1 MKKLIFIILIMIS
14 SLVFAVQ
21 PEPGVNFK
29 TTKESIPTKSKDKIE
44 VVELFWYGCVHCF
57 NMDPYLDKWAD
68 DLPKDVTFRRIPA
81 IPRKD
86 WVASAKAYY
95 ALESLGLV
103 NKLHEKL
110 FDAIHKE
117 KIFKHND
124 TKALINWITLNG
136 KLDKKD
142 VEAAFNSFSMKSKLS
157 RSFKIFKAAGATGVP
172 TMIIDGKY
180 FTSST
185 MAGGEQNAIDI
196 MNFIIKNVRK
206 DKAKAKA
213 KK

>member
-1 MKKLIFIILIMIS
+1 MKKIIFIILIAIS
-14 SLVFAVQ
+14 NFIFAVQ
-21 PEPGVNFK
+21 PEPGINFK
-29 TTKESIPTKSKDKIE
+29 PIKQTIATESKDKIE
-44 VVELFWYGCVHCF
+44 VVELFWYGCGHCYT
-57 NMDPYLDKWAD
+57 MDPYLDKWAD
-68 DLPKDVTFRRIPA
+68 NLPKDVIFKRIPA

-86 WVASAKAYY
+86 WVPSAKAYY

-117 KIFKHND
+117 KILKHND
-124 TKALINWITLNG
+124 TKALINWITLKG

-172 TMIIDGKY
+172 SMIIDGKY
-180 FTSST
+180 LTSTT

-206 DKAKAKA
+206 DKAKS

>member
-1 MKKLIFIILIMIS
+1 MKQIIIMLLISFSTAL
-14 SLVFAVQ
+14 LAVE
-21 PEPGVNFK
+21 PKPGVNFK
-29 TTKESIPTKSKDKIE
+29 TTKNIIPTESKDKIE
-44 VVELFWYGCVHCF
+44 VVELFWYGCIHCF

-68 DLPKDVTFRRIPA
+68 NLPKDVTFKRIPA

-86 WVASAKAYY
+86 WIESAKAYY
-95 ALESLGLV
+95 ALETLGVV

-117 KIFKHND
+117 KSLKHND
-124 TKALINWITLNG
+124 TKALIKWIAVNG

-142 VEAAFNSFSMKSKLS
+142 VESAFNSFSMKAKLS
-157 RSFKIFKAAGATGVP
+157 RSYKIFKSAGATGVP

-206 DKAKAKA
+206 DKN

>member
-1 MKKLIFIILIMIS
+1 MLLISFSTAL
-14 SLVFAVQ
+14 LAVE
-21 PEPGVNFK
+21 PKPGVNFK
-29 TTKESIPTKSKDKIE
+29 TTKNIIPTESKDKIE
-44 VVELFWYGCVHCF
+44 VVELFWYGCIHCF
-57 NMDPYLDKWAD
+57 NLDPYLDKWAD
-68 DLPKDVTFRRIPA
+68 NLPKDVTFRRIPA

-86 WVASAKAYY
+86 WIESAKAYY
-95 ALESLGLV
+95 ALETLGVV

-117 KIFKHND
+117 KSLKHND
-124 TKALINWITLNG
+124 TRALIKWISVNG

-142 VEAAFNSFSMKSKLS
+142 VESAFNSFSMKAKLS
-157 RSFKIFKAAGATGVP
+157 RSYKIFKSAGATGVP

-206 DKAKAKA
+206 DKN

>member
-1 MKKLIFIILIMIS
+1 MLLISFSTAL
-14 SLVFAVQ
+14 LAVE
-21 PEPGVNFK
+21 PKPGVNFK
-29 TTKESIPTKSKDKIE
+29 TTKNIIPTESKDKIE
-44 VVELFWYGCVHCF
+44 VVELFWYGCIHCF
-57 NMDPYLDKWAD
+57 NLDPYLDKWAD
-68 DLPKDVTFRRIPA
+68 NLPKDVTFRRIPA

-86 WVASAKAYY
+86 WIESAKAYY
-95 ALESLGLV
+95 ALETLGVV

-117 KIFKHND
+117 KSLKHND
-124 TKALINWITLNG
+124 TRALIKWIAVNG
-136 KLDKKD
+136 KLDIKD
-142 VEAAFNSFSMKSKLS
+142 VESAFNSFSMKAKLS
-157 RSFKIFKAAGATGVP
+157 RSYKIFKSAGATGVP

-206 DKAKAKA
+206 DKN

>member
-1 MKKLIFIILIMIS
+1 MLLISFSTAL
-14 SLVFAVQ
+14 LAVE
-21 PEPGVNFK
+21 PKPGVNFK
-29 TTKESIPTKSKDKIE
+29 TTKNIIPTESKDKIE
-44 VVELFWYGCVHCF
+44 VVELFWYGCIHCF

-68 DLPKDVTFRRIPA
+68 NLPKDVTFRRIPA

-86 WVASAKAYY
+86 WIESAKAYY
-95 ALESLGLV
+95 ALETLGVV

-117 KIFKHND
+117 KSLKHND
-124 TKALINWITLNG
+124 TRALIKWISVNG

-142 VEAAFNSFSMKSKLS
+142 VESAFNSFSMKAKLS
-157 RSFKIFKAAGATGVP
+157 RSYKIFKSAGATGVP

-206 DKAKAKA
+206 DKN

>member
-1 MKKLIFIILIMIS
+1 MKKLILIILIAFS
-14 SLVFAVQ
+14 NFAFTVEPQ
-21 PEPGVNFK
+21 PGINFK
-29 TTKESIPTKSKDKIE
+29 PTKEAIPTESKDKIE
-44 VVELFWYGCVHCF
+44 VVELFWYGCIHCY

-68 DLPKDVTFRRIPA
+68 NLPKDVIFKRIPA

-86 WVASAKAYY
+86 WVISARAYY
-95 ALESLGLV
+95 ALESLGIV

-117 KIFKHND
+117 KLFKHND
-124 TKALINWITLNG
+124 TKALTNWIALNG
-136 KLDKKD
+136 KLDKKE
-142 VEAAFNSFSMKSKLS
+142 VEAAFNSFSMKAKLS
-157 RSFKIFKAAGATGVP
+157 RSFKVFKAAGATGVP

-196 MNFIIKNVRK
+196 MNFIITNVRK
-206 DKAKAKA
+206 DKAKK
-213 KK
+213 

>member
-1 MKKLIFIILIMIS
+1 MQKLILILLIS
-14 SLVFAVQ
+14 FSTFVFGVQ
-21 PEPGVNFK
+21 PQPGVNFK
-29 TTKESIPTKSKDKIE
+29 PTKQEIPTEVKDKIE
-44 VVELFWYGCVHCF
+44 VIELFWYGCVHCY

-68 DLPKDVTFRRIPA
+68 DLPKDVTFKRVPA

-86 WVASAKAYY
+86 WVESAKAYY

-117 KIFKHND
+117 KEFKHND
-124 TKALINWITLNG
+124 TKALINWIALEG
-136 KLDKKD
+136 KLDIKE
-142 VEAAFNSFSMKSKLS
+142 VESAFNSFSMKAKLS
-157 RSFKIFKAAGATGVP
+157 RSFKIFKAIGATGVP
-172 TMIIDGKY
+172 TMVIDGKY

-206 DKAKAKA
+206 DKT

>member
-1 MKKLIFIILIMIS
+1 MQKLLAILLILFS
-14 SLVFAVQ
+14 TLAFGVQ
-21 PEPGVNFK
+21 PQPGVNFK
-29 TTKESIPTKSKDKIE
+29 PTKQEIPTEVKDKIE
-44 VVELFWYGCVHCF
+44 VIELFWYGCVHCY

-68 DLPKDVTFRRIPA
+68 DLPNDVTFKRVPA

-86 WVASAKAYY
+86 WVESAKAYY

-110 FDAIHKE
+110 FEAIHKE

-124 TKALINWITLNG
+124 TKALIKWIALTG
-136 KLDKKD
+136 KLDQKK

-157 RSFKIFKAAGATGVP
+157 HSFKIFKAIGATGVP
-172 TMIIDGKY
+172 TIIIDGKY

-185 MAGGEQNAIDI
+185 MAGGEKNTIDI

-206 DKAKAKA
+206 DKAKK
-213 KK
+213 

>member
-1 MKKLIFIILIMIS
+1 MKKLLLALLITFS
-14 SLVFAVQ
+14 SFVFAVQ

-29 TTKESIPTKSKDKIE
+29 TTKNAIPTESKDKIE

-68 DLPKDVTFRRIPA
+68 TLPKDVTFKRIPA

-86 WVASAKAYY
+86 WVESAKAYY
-95 ALESLGLV
+95 ALESLGVV

-117 KIFKHND
+117 KLFKHND
-124 TKALINWITLNG
+124 TKALINWIAMNG
-136 KLDKKD
+136 KLDKDAVK
-142 VEAAFNSFSMKSKLS
+142 AAFNSFSMKSKLS
-157 RSFKIFKAAGATGVP
+157 RSFKIFKSAGATGVP

-206 DKAKAKA
+206 DKAKS

>member
-1 MKKLIFIILIMIS
+1 MKKLIFIILITIS
-14 SLVFAVQ
+14 SFVLAVQ
-21 PEPGVNFK
+21 PQPGINFK
-29 TTKESIPTKSKDKIE
+29 PTKEAIPTESKDKIE

-68 DLPKDVTFRRIPA
+68 NLPKDVTFKRIPA

-95 ALESLGLV
+95 ALESLGLL

-110 FDAIHKE
+110 FDAIHIE
-117 KIFKHND
+117 KTVKHND
-124 TKALINWITLNG
+124 TKALISWIALTG
-136 KLDKKD
+136 KLEKKD

-157 RSFKIFKAAGATGVP
+157 KSFKIFKAAGATGVP
-172 TMIIDGKY
+172 TIIIDGKY

-185 MAGGEQNAIDI
+185 MAGNEQNAIDI

-206 DKAKAKA
+206 DKAKK
-213 KK
+213 

>member
-1 MKKLIFIILIMIS
+1 MKKLIFIFLIAFSNFI
-14 SLVFAVQ
+14 FAVQ

-29 TTKESIPTKSKDKIE
+29 PTKEAIPTESKDKIE
-44 VVELFWYGCVHCF
+44 VIELFWYGCVHCF

-68 DLPKDVTFRRIPA
+68 NLPKDVTFKRIPA

-86 WVASAKAYY
+86 WVTSAKAYY
-95 ALESLGLV
+95 ALESLGILGEF
-103 NKLHEKL
+103 HEKL
-110 FDAIHKE
+110 FNAIHKE
-117 KIFKHND
+117 KLFKHND
-124 TKALINWITLNG
+124 IKALVTQ
-136 KLDKKD
+136 D

-180 FTSST
+180 YTSST

-206 DKAKAKA
+206 DKAKK
-213 KK
+213 

>member
-1 MKKLIFIILIMIS
+1 MKKIILMLLIS
-14 SLVFAVQ
+14 FSTALLAVE
-21 PEPGVNFK
+21 PKPGVNFK
-29 TTKESIPTKSKDKIE
+29 TTKNIIPTESKDKIE
-44 VVELFWYGCVHCF
+44 VVELFWYGCIHCF
-57 NMDPYLDKWAD
+57 NLDPYLDKWAD
-68 DLPKDVTFRRIPA
+68 NLPKDVTFRRIPA

-86 WVASAKAYY
+86 WIESAKAYY
-95 ALESLGLV
+95 ALETLGVV

-117 KIFKHND
+117 KSLKHND
-124 TKALINWITLNG
+124 TRALIKWISVNG

-142 VEAAFNSFSMKSKLS
+142 VESAFNSFSMKAKLS
-157 RSFKIFKAAGATGVP
+157 RSYKIFKSAGATGVP

-206 DKAKAKA
+206 DKN

>member
-1 MKKLIFIILIMIS
+1 MKKIILMLLIS
-14 SLVFAVQ
+14 FSTALLAVE
-21 PEPGVNFK
+21 PKPGVNFK
-29 TTKESIPTKSKDKIE
+29 TTKNIIPTESKDKIE
-44 VVELFWYGCVHCF
+44 VVELFWYGCIHCF

-68 DLPKDVTFRRIPA
+68 NLPKDVTFKRIPA

-86 WVASAKAYY
+86 WIESAKAYY
-95 ALESLGLV
+95 ALETLGVV

-117 KIFKHND
+117 KSLKHND
-124 TKALINWITLNG
+124 TRALIKWISVNG

-142 VEAAFNSFSMKSKLS
+142 VESAFNSFSMKAKLS
-157 RSFKIFKAAGATGVP
+157 RSYKIFKSAGATGVP

-206 DKAKAKA
+206 DKN

>member
-1 MKKLIFIILIMIS
+1 MRKLILAILITFS
-14 SLVFAVQ
+14 SFVFAVQ

-29 TTKESIPTKSKDKIE
+29 TTKEAIPTESKDKIE
-44 VVELFWYGCVHCF
+44 VIELFWYGCIHCF

-124 TKALINWITLNG
+124 TKALVNWITLNG

-180 FTSST
+180 VTSST
-185 MAGGEQNAIDI
+185 MAGGEKNAIDI

-206 DKAKAKA
+206 DKAKK
-213 KK
+213 

>member
-1 MKKLIFIILIMIS
+1 MKKLLLAILITFS
-14 SLVFAVQ
+14 SFVFAVQ

-29 TTKESIPTKSKDKIE
+29 TTKNAIPTESKDKIE

-68 DLPKDVTFRRIPA
+68 TLPKDVTFKRIPA

-86 WVASAKAYY
+86 WVESAKAYY
-95 ALESLGLV
+95 ALESLGVV

-117 KIFKHND
+117 KLFKHND
-124 TKALINWITLNG
+124 TKALINWIAMNG
-136 KLDKKD
+136 KLDKDAVK
-142 VEAAFNSFSMKSKLS
+142 AAFNSFSMKSKLS

-206 DKAKAKA
+206 DKAKS

>member
-1 MKKLIFIILIMIS
+1 MQKLILIVLIS
-14 SLVFAVQ
+14 FSTFVFGVQ
-21 PEPGVNFK
+21 PQPGVNFK
-29 TTKESIPTKSKDKIE
+29 PTKQKIPTEAKDKIE
-44 VVELFWYGCVHCF
+44 VIELFWYGCVHCY

-68 DLPKDVTFRRIPA
+68 DLPKDVTFKRVPA

-86 WVASAKAYY
+86 WVESAKAYY

-117 KIFKHND
+117 KEFKHND
-124 TKALINWITLNG
+124 TKALINWIALEG
-136 KLDKKD
+136 KLDIKE
-142 VEAAFNSFSMKSKLS
+142 VESAFNSFSMKAKLS
-157 RSFKIFKAAGATGVP
+157 RSFKIFKAIGATGVP
-172 TMIIDGKY
+172 TMVIDGKY

-206 DKAKAKA
+206 DKT

>member
-1 MKKLIFIILIMIS
+1 MLLISFSTAL
-14 SLVFAVQ
+14 LAVE
-21 PEPGVNFK
+21 PKPGVNFK
-29 TTKESIPTKSKDKIE
+29 TTKNIIPTESKDKIE
-44 VVELFWYGCVHCF
+44 VVELFWYGCIHCF

-68 DLPKDVTFRRIPA
+68 NLPKDVTFKRIPA

-86 WVASAKAYY
+86 WIESAKAYY
-95 ALESLGLV
+95 ALETLGVV

-117 KIFKHND
+117 KSLKHND
-124 TKALINWITLNG
+124 TRALIKWITVNG

-142 VEAAFNSFSMKSKLS
+142 VESAFNSFSMKAKLS
-157 RSFKIFKAAGATGVP
+157 RSYKIFKSAGATGVP

-206 DKAKAKA
+206 DKN

>member
-1 MKKLIFIILIMIS
+1 MKKLIFIILIMIY
-14 SLVFAVQ
+14 SLVSGVQ

-29 TTKESIPTKSKDKIE
+29 TTKESIPTKSTDKIE

-68 DLPKDVTFRRIPA
+68 DLPKDVTFKRIPA

-117 KIFKHND
+117 KTFKHND
-124 TKALINWITLNG
+124 SKALINWIALNG
-136 KLDKKD
+136 KLDIKE

-206 DKAKAKA
+206 DKAKK
-213 KK
+213 

>member
-1 MKKLIFIILIMIS
+1 MKKLIFIILIAITNF
-14 SLVFAVQ
+14 VFAIQ

-29 TTKESIPTKSKDKIE
+29 PTKEVIPTESKDKIE
-44 VVELFWYGCVHCF
+44 VVELFWYGCVHCY

-68 DLPKDVTFRRIPA
+68 DLPKDVTFKRVPA

-86 WVASAKAYY
+86 WVESAKAYY

-117 KIFKHND
+117 KEFKHND
-124 TKALINWITLNG
+124 TKALINWIALEG
-136 KLDKKD
+136 KLDIKE
-142 VEAAFNSFSMKSKLS
+142 VESAFNSFSMKAKLS
-157 RSFKIFKAAGATGVP
+157 RSFKIFKAIGATGVP
-172 TMIIDGKY
+172 TMVIDGKY

-206 DKAKAKA
+206 DKT

>member
-1 MKKLIFIILIMIS
+1 MKKLIFIILIMIY
-14 SLVFAVQ
+14 SLVSGVQ

-29 TTKESIPTKSKDKIE
+29 TTKESIPTKSTDKIE

-68 DLPKDVTFRRIPA
+68 DLPKDVTFKRIPA

-95 ALESLGLV
+95 ALESLGLL

-117 KIFKHND
+117 KTIKHND
-124 TKALINWITLNG
+124 TKALISWIALTG
-136 KLDKKD
+136 KLEKKD

-157 RSFKIFKAAGATGVP
+157 KSFKIFKAAGATGVP
-172 TMIIDGKY
+172 TIIIDGKY

-185 MAGGEQNAIDI
+185 MAGSEKNAIDI

-206 DKAKAKA
+206 DKAKK
-213 KK
+213 

>member
-1 MKKLIFIILIMIS
+1 MKKLIFIILFTIS
-14 SLVFAVQ
+14 SFVLAVQ
-21 PEPGVNFK
+21 PQPGINFK
-29 TTKESIPTKSKDKIE
+29 PTKEVIPTESKDKIE

-68 DLPKDVTFRRIPA
+68 NLPKDVTFKRIPA

-95 ALESLGLV
+95 SLVSIGLLTKV
-103 NKLHEKL
+103 HEEL

-117 KIFKHND
+117 KIFKHDN
-124 TKALINWITLNG
+124 TKALINWIALNG
-136 KLDKKD
+136 KLDKKE

-196 MNFIIKNVRK
+196 INFIIKNVRK
-206 DKAKAKA
+206 DKT

>member
-1 MKKLIFIILIMIS
+1 MNKLILIILIAFSTLAI
-14 SLVFAVQ
+14 AVQ
-21 PEPGVNFK
+21 PQPGVNFK
-29 TTKESIPTKSKDKIE
+29 PTKEIIPTESKNKIE
-44 VVELFWYGCVHCF
+44 VVELFWYGCVHCY

-68 DLPKDVTFRRIPA
+68 NLPKDVTFKRVPA

-86 WVASAKAYY
+86 WVESAKAFY
-95 ALESLGLV
+95 ALESLGLI

-117 KIFKHND
+117 KQFKHND
-124 TKALINWITLNG
+124 TKALINWITNTG
-136 KLDKKD
+136 KLDKKN

-206 DKAKAKA
+206 DKAKAK
-213 KK
+213 K

>member
-1 MKKLIFIILIMIS
+1 MKKLLLALLITFS
-14 SLVFAVQ
+14 SFVFAVQ

-29 TTKESIPTKSKDKIE
+29 TTKNTIPTESKDKIE

-68 DLPKDVTFRRIPA
+68 TLPKDVTFKRIPA

-86 WVASAKAYY
+86 WVESAKAYY
-95 ALESLGLV
+95 ALESLGVV

-117 KIFKHND
+117 KLFKHND
-124 TKALINWITLNG
+124 TKALINWIAMNG
-136 KLDKKD
+136 KLDKDAVK
-142 VEAAFNSFSMKSKLS
+142 AAFNSFSMKSKLS

-206 DKAKAKA
+206 DKDKA

>member
-1 MKKLIFIILIMIS
+1 MQKLLLILLIS
-14 SLVFAVQ
+14 FSTFVFGVQ
-21 PEPGVNFK
+21 PQPGVNFK
-29 TTKESIPTKSKDKIE
+29 PTKQKIPTEAKDKIE
-44 VVELFWYGCVHCF
+44 VIELFWYGCVHCY

-68 DLPKDVTFRRIPA
+68 DLPKDVTFKRVPA

-86 WVASAKAYY
+86 WVESAKAYY

-117 KIFKHND
+117 KEFKHND
-124 TKALINWITLNG
+124 TKALINWIAIKG
-136 KLDKKD
+136 KLDKKE
-142 VEAAFNSFSMKSKLS
+142 VESAFNSFSMKAKLS
-157 RSFKIFKAAGATGVP
+157 RSFKIFKAIGATGVP

-206 DKAKAKA
+206 DKT

>member
-1 MKKLIFIILIMIS
+1 MKKIISMI
-14 SLVFAVQ
+14 LVLFSTLVLAVE
-21 PEPGVNFK
+21 PKPGVNFK
-29 TTKESIPTKSKDKIE
+29 TTKNVIPTESKDKIE
-44 VVELFWYGCVHCF
+44 VVELFWYGCIHCF
-57 NMDPYLDKWAD
+57 NIDPYLDKWAD
-68 DLPKDVTFRRIPA
+68 NLPKDVTFKRIPA

-86 WVASAKAYY
+86 WIESAKAYY
-95 ALESLGLV
+95 ALETLGVV

-117 KIFKHND
+117 KSLKHND
-124 TKALINWITLNG
+124 TKGLIKWIAINA

-142 VEAAFNSFSMKSKLS
+142 VESAFNSFSMKAKLS
-157 RSFKIFKAAGATGVP
+157 RSYKIFKSAGATGVP

-206 DKAKAKA
+206 DKN

>member
-1 MKKLIFIILIMIS
+1 MLLISFSTAL
-14 SLVFAVQ
+14 LAVE
-21 PEPGVNFK
+21 PKPGVNFK
-29 TTKESIPTKSKDKIE
+29 TTKNIIPTESKDKIE
-44 VVELFWYGCVHCF
+44 VVELFWYGCIHCF

-68 DLPKDVTFRRIPA
+68 NLPKDVTFKRIPA

-86 WVASAKAYY
+86 WIESAKAYY
-95 ALESLGLV
+95 ALETLGVV

-117 KIFKHND
+117 KSLKHND
-124 TKALINWITLNG
+124 TKALIKWIAVNG

-142 VEAAFNSFSMKSKLS
+142 VESAFNSFSMKAKLS
-157 RSFKIFKAAGATGVP
+157 RSYKIFKSAGATGVP

-206 DKAKAKA
+206 DKN

>member
-1 MKKLIFIILIMIS
+1 MKKLIFIFLIAFSNFI
-14 SLVFAVQ
+14 FAVQ

-29 TTKESIPTKSKDKIE
+29 PTKEAIPTESKDKIE
-44 VVELFWYGCVHCF
+44 VIELFWYGCVHCF

-68 DLPKDVTFRRIPA
+68 NLPKDVTFKRIPA

-86 WVASAKAYY
+86 WVVSAKAYY

-117 KIFKHND
+117 KILKHNEK
-124 TKALINWITLNG
+124 KALVNWIAING
-136 KLDKKD
+136 KLDKKN
-142 VEAAFNSFSMKSKLS
+142 VEEAFNSFSMKSKLS
-157 RSFKIFKAAGATGVP
+157 RSFKIFKAVGATGVP

-185 MAGGEQNAIDI
+185 MAGGEQNTIDI

-206 DKAKAKA
+206 DKAKK
-213 KK
+213 

>member
-1 MKKLIFIILIMIS
+1 MKKLIFIILFTIS
-14 SLVFAVQ
+14 SFVLAVQ
-21 PEPGVNFK
+21 PQPGINFK
-29 TTKESIPTKSKDKIE
+29 PTKEVIPTESKDKIE

-68 DLPKDVTFRRIPA
+68 NLPKDVTFKRIPA

-95 ALESLGLV
+95 ALESLGLL

-117 KIFKHND
+117 
-124 TKALINWITLNG
+124 
-136 KLDKKD
+136 
-142 VEAAFNSFSMKSKLS
+142 
-157 RSFKIFKAAGATGVP
+157 KIFKAAGATGVP

-185 MAGGEQNAIDI
+185 MSGGEQNAIDI

-206 DKAKAKA
+206 DKAKAK
-213 KK
+213 K

>member
-1 MKKLIFIILIMIS
+1 MKKLLLMILILFS
-14 SLVFAVQ
+14 TLSLAVE
-21 PEPGVNFK
+21 PMPGVNFK
-29 TTKESIPTKSKDKIE
+29 TTKNTISTESKNKIE
-44 VVELFWYGCVHCF
+44 VIELFWYGCIHCY

-68 DLPKDVTFRRIPA
+68 SLPKDVTFKRVPA

-86 WVASAKAYY
+86 WVESAKAYY
-95 ALESLGLV
+95 ALETLGIV

-117 KIFKHND
+117 KLFKHND

-136 KLDKKD
+136 KLDKKK
-142 VEAAFNSFSMKSKLS
+142 VESAFNSFSMKAKLS
-157 RSFKIFKAAGATGVP
+157 RSYKIFKAAGATGVP

-206 DKAKAKA
+206 DKAKK
-213 KK
+213 

>member
-1 MKKLIFIILIMIS
+1 MKKLLLTLLITFS
-14 SLVFAVQ
+14 SFVFAVQ

-29 TTKESIPTKSKDKIE
+29 TTKNAIPTESKDKIE

-68 DLPKDVTFRRIPA
+68 TLPKDVTFKRIPA

-86 WVASAKAYY
+86 WVESAKAYY
-95 ALESLGLV
+95 ALESLGVV

-117 KIFKHND
+117 KLFKHND
-124 TKALINWITLNG
+124 TKALINWIAMNG
-136 KLDKKD
+136 KLDKDAVK
-142 VEAAFNSFSMKSKLS
+142 AAFNSFSMKSKLS

-206 DKAKAKA
+206 DKAKS